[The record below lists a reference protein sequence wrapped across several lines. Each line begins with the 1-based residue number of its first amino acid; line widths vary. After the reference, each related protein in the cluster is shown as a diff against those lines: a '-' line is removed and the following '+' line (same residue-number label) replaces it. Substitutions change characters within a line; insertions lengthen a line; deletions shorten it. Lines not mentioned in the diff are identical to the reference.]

1 MSLAC
6 TRTDSGRPCSGTTE
20 RVARSPFK
28 RTNDGAFAVRLNKQE
43 RDALGALPDSMRQ
56 MITGETAA
64 DDPAMARLFPPAYL
78 EDPLRN
84 LDFERV
90 AGDDL
95 LSDRLADIDTMAR
108 TVGAER
114 LSEEEL
120 LAWMRT
126 VNGARLTLGVRLD
139 VTEETRER
147 DFSEEPEAAS
157 YAMYVYL
164 SWLLENIVDALGE
177 PGGPEDPDV

>member
-1 MSLAC
+1 
-6 TRTDSGRPCSGTTE
+6 
-20 RVARSPFK
+20 VARSAFK
-28 RTNDGAFAVRLNKQE
+28 RTNDGTFAVRLNKRE
-43 RDALGALPDSMRQ
+43 RDALGTLPESMREL
-56 MITGETAA
+56 MTGEAAA

-84 LDFERV
+84 LDFERA
-90 AGDDL
+90 AGEDL

-126 VNGARLTLGVRLD
+126 VNGARLALGVRLD
-139 VTEETRER
+139 VTEGTREKEV
-147 DFSEEPEAAS
+147 SGEPEAAS

-164 SWLLENIVDALGE
+164 SWLLESIVDALGDPGGREE
-177 PGGPEDPDV
+177 PGG

>member
-1 MSLAC
+1 
-6 TRTDSGRPCSGTTE
+6 
-20 RVARSPFK
+20 VARSPFK
-28 RTNDGAFAVRLNKQE
+28 RRSDGAFAVRLNEQE
-43 RDALGALPDSMRQ
+43 REALGTLPDSMRQ
-56 MITGETAA
+56 MITGETAP
-64 DDPAMARLFPPAYL
+64 DDPAMARLFPPAYP

-95 LSDRLADIDTMAR
+95 LSDRLADLDTMAR

-114 LSEEEL
+114 LSEEDL

-126 VNGARLTLGVRLD
+126 VNGARLALGVRLD
-139 VTEETRER
+139 VTEDTREKDFR
-147 DFSEEPEAAS
+147 DEPEAAS

-164 SWLLENIVDALGE
+164 SWLLENIVDALGDPGGEGE
-177 PGGPEDPDV
+177 PGD